1 MADKVK
7 LAVAILIVIAAVAGF
22 YVYADQSTLFRV
34 IGLLVALIV
43 AILVI
48 IQTAPGRTALGF
60 LGDAR
65 TEVRKVVWPTR
76 KETVQTT
83 LIVLVMVIVVAIGL
97 FFIDSF
103 LLWAINLLI
112 VSGD

>member
-7 LAVAILIVIAAVAGF
+7 LAVAILVVLAAVAGF
-22 YVYADQSTLFRV
+22 YVYVDQSTLFRV

-43 AILVI
+43 ATLITM
-48 IQTAPGRTALGF
+48 QTAPGRTALGF

-65 TEVRKVVWPTR
+65 TEVRKVIWPTR

-83 LIVLVMVIVVAIGL
+83 LIVIAMVVVVALAL
-97 FFIDSF
+97 FFIDWI
-103 LLWAINLLI
+103 LAWTINVLI
-112 VSGD
+112 VSGE

>member
-7 LAVAILIVIAAVAGF
+7 LALAVLIVVVAIAGF
-22 YVYADQSTLFRV
+22 YVYADQATLFRV

-43 AILVI
+43 ATLIAV
-48 IQTAPGRTALGF
+48 QTAPGRTALGY

-76 KETVQTT
+76 KETTQTT
-83 LIVLVMVIVVAIGL
+83 LIVLAMVIVVAIGL
-97 FFIDSF
+97 FLIDSF
-103 LLWAINLLI
+103 LSWAIKFLI
-112 VSGD
+112 VPGE